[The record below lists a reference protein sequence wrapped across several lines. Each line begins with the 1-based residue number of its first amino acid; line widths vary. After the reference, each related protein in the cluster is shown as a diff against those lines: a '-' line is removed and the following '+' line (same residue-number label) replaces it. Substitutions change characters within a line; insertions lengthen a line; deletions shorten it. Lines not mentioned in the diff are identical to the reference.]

1 VIRVLEFSIYHS
13 SNAYLGHF
21 LAERALEDF
30 PVEVVRQPLCV
41 PKERGIWVADLVGG
55 KASARQDA
63 YNREDCL
70 RWAKRHRIEMRFPEA
85 AEIARRVARWRA
97 LPCAREELAA
107 RTYYGALGSGR
118 EAALDAALFRAGY
131 VDLADVNDEEVVR
144 RACETAGLDPD
155 SAIRVGAGAGP
166 PARRG
171 ARGIRPAGVSRH
183 AHLRGRRGAILGQRP
198 RGLDGRRGAPRGR
211 APERVATS
219 ARRGASLLSRRPYA
233 ESRRGSSIFGSSRF
247 AR

>member
-85 AEIARRVARWRA
+85 AEIARRVARRRA
-97 LPCAREELAA
+97 RPCAREELAA

-155 SAIRVGAGAGP
+155 SAIRRAWEPEPGRLLAEALAAFDRLACPGTPTFVVEGERFWGKDRVDWMADA
-166 PARRG
+166 ARRAV
-171 ARGIRPAGVSRH
+171 ARQNV
-183 AHLRGRRGAILGQRP
+183 
-198 RGLDGRRGAPRGR
+198 
-211 APERVATS
+211 
-219 ARRGASLLSRRPYA
+219 
-233 ESRRGSSIFGSSRF
+233 
-247 AR
+247 